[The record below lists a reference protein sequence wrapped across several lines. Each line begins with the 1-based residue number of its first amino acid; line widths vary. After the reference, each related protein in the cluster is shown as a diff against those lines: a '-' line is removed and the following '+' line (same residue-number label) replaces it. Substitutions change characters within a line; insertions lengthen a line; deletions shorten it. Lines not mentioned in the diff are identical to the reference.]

1 MRSQQRARMR
11 RFLYSFSTLWI
22 LLFIILVLAV
32 MNPSF
37 LRLSNLSTFVT
48 QACFLFLLGAAE
60 LVVILTGGI
69 DLSIGAVLTSSTI
82 ICGNLMTQKSGVPFI
97 VPILLV
103 LLICAA
109 IGMCNGLLVT
119 KLKIPAFLATFAT
132 MYICRGGAWLYIG
145 AGVFFSLN
153 STLRF
158 LATGELFSLGGFR
171 VTMPMVIVLLLAIL
185 LHLLLKKT
193 NWGKRLF
200 FTGANRTAAKF
211 TGIQPEFKII
221 QAHILCSVIAGIAAI
236 MYVSKLNAIDATLGA
251 SYHFDGLTVALI
263 GGAVMSGGEG
273 SIFGVMMGALI
284 VSAINSGLN
293 FLAVPTELQK
303 AVLGVAM
310 IAAVFLNQFL
320 QRKKLAVADAIFET
334 STEEKATK

>member
-69 DLSIGAVLTSSTI
+69 DLSIGAVMTISTI

-145 AGVFFSLN
+145 AGVY
-153 STLRF
+153 
-158 LATGELFSLGGFR
+158 FSLGGFR

-211 TGIQPEFKII
+211 TGIQTDFKII
-221 QAHILCSVIAGIAAI
+221 QAHILCSVIAGIAAV

-251 SYHFDGLTVALI
+251 NYHFDGLTVALI

-273 SIFGVMMGALI
+273 SAFGVMMGALI

-320 QRKKLAVADAIFET
+320 QRKKLTVADAIFET